1 MVVRVLAVS
10 DEVVESLW
18 SPEAR
23 RLRPDLVVAA
33 GDLPFD
39 YLDYLASTCDVPLVL
54 VPGNHDPDLSGFR
67 HTRRGLTLRAGIPTL
82 APSPPGAVNADGRVV
97 DVAGLRVAGLGGSP
111 RYRPGPNQYTQA
123 QQARR
128 ARRLARRSRWLR
140 RRDGREVDILL
151 VHAPPRGVGD
161 RDDPAHRGFVAL
173 HDAVARMRPRYLLH
187 GHVHPFGVHVP
198 EQVLGTTRIVNVVGA
213 KLIEVPRPPHR
224 PALPVRA

>member
-1 MVVRVLAVS
+1 M
-10 DEVVESLW
+10 
-18 SPEAR
+18 AR
-23 RLRPDLVVAA
+23 
-33 GDLPFD
+33 
-39 YLDYLASTCDVPLVL
+39 
-54 VPGNHDPDLSGFR
+54 
-67 HTRRGLTLRAGIPTL
+67 
-82 APSPPGAVNADGRVV
+82 
-97 DVAGLRVAGLGGSP
+97 LGGSP

-151 VHAPPRGVGD
+151 AHAPPRGVGD

-173 HDAVARMRPRYLLH
+173 HDAVERMRPRYLL